1 MKIFPIEIGPL
12 NMLKPIQGLLLL
24 LLSIPV
30 LDLPV
35 LANPALTEEQKASKV
50 STEHQT
56 LKLYKGF
63 FPYQSCLL
71 VTINQVVKKPNKVLL
86 VTATVEDV
94 YRGNYKKGYP
104 LSFAMNDYGATPAL
118 FTFLSPLKST
128 KQIIAFDPTPRSNGS
143 FEDLRRVSA
152 NPICNLWVPYAH
164 RGFQSKDITLLK
176 SLIKDSPT
184 KPAQAKAAFQRLLET
199 KWTTARINDFCRPET
214 QRNWLSPLDNPAV
227 MKPYWVGTLH
237 ASKVTELSGK
247 KVNWSA
253 RVSNNAPVLYT
264 INIASP
270 DPNIAGWDLGLD
282 DMFLEEWTAED
293 FLKFRVR
300 KSIHQASFA
309 HWILNHEIHPA
320 DAKYWSLF
328 SGRDETLVKD
338 KNGKVTSYQCRL
350 ENGKTLTAILTTDKL
365 QSIDKILIKG
375 KFDPGWNNMYKN
387 NLSNL
392 GKCLDKVNGK

>member
-1 MKIFPIEIGPL
+1 MGPL
-12 NMLKPIQGLLLL
+12 NMLKPIQSLLLL

-86 VTATVEDV
+86 KATVEDV

-118 FTFLSPLKST
+118 FAFLSALKST
-128 KQIIAFDPTPRSNGS
+128 KQIIAFDPAKKNNGS

-164 RGFQSKDITLLK
+164 RGYQSKDITLLK

-184 KPAQAKAAFQRLLET
+184 EPAQAKAAFQRLLET
-199 KWTTARINDFCRPET
+199 KWTTNRINDFCRPET

-237 ASKVTELSGK
+237 ASKVAELSGK

-253 RVSNNAPVLYT
+253 QVSNNAPVLYT
-264 INIASP
+264 INVTSP

-282 DMFLEEWTAED
+282 DIFLEEWTAED

-300 KSIHQASFA
+300 KSIHQAAFA
-309 HWILNHEIHPA
+309 DWCLNHEKHPA
-320 DAKYWSLF
+320 ATNYMSLF
-328 SGRDETLVKD
+328 SGKSNESLRKD
-338 KNGKVTSYQCRL
+338 KSGKVTSYQSHL
-350 ENGKTLTAILTTDKL
+350 DNGTTLTAILRTDK
-365 QSIDKILIKG
+365 QRSIEKLLING
-375 KFDPGWNNMYKN
+375 KLDPGWNDMYNKALF
-387 NLSNL
+387 NLA
-392 GKCLDKVNGK
+392 KCKDRVTGE